1 MNTGLSIK
9 SSRNILIPRFDTFGD
24 LVLVEGFVS
33 AVLEMAPEAS
43 VTLLVRKDYDQL
55 AEMFPRRLHWETTSI
70 NPFAQVPRQEELAP
84 FVTSLRGNSYDL
96 VLFTAY
102 SRTWLDDVVGAATA
116 PALRV
121 ALGSGE
127 AMPAQLDSFMDR
139 LGIGFS
145 FPVYDVVVKVEE
157 LVHETEKYRVL
168 LEQLTGEQR
177 SLRSPQLILNGDLS
191 ELAARVLAQRGLS
204 EEQYLLCAPAGTAN
218 ISIKAW
224 PEAHFA
230 GLIARIEQ
238 IFGIPALITG
248 HENERS
254 IVNNVFRL
262 AEQAGA
268 HPRVWLGMDGEMPLA
283 AALTRKS
290 LFYLGNDTGLMHAAA
305 AFERPVIA
313 FFGGGHWPRFLPAAQ
328 TGRVFV
334 TPMPC
339 FYCNWEC
346 VFSEALCVRGIS
358 FEKVLPEI
366 EQFLQDLRGGRQSFR
381 VVEQKVQS
389 ADLRDFFEQAVQR
402 LDQLKKDVQAERKS
416 FLKQSVD
423 LSRLLVESDN
433 DRRARLDQIRNLTK
447 LLRES
452 EADRAARLD
461 NIQKL
466 ERRLRESEEDRES
479 QFEQIQQLTRLL
491 HELESDRNAR
501 LEQTTGLTRLLMKS
515 ESDRNAR
522 LEQIT
527 ELTRL
532 LVESEKDRNARLEQT
547 TGLTRLL
554 MKSESDRNARLE
566 QTSELTRLLMESE
579 SDRNAR
585 LEQINELTRLFLME
599 TESDRNA
606 RLEQITELTRLLTES
621 ESDRNARLEQIT
633 ELARLLMESEEDRN
647 ARLEQITELTRLLVA
662 SEEDRELR
670 FEQIQVLTR
679 LLRESE
685 SDRAARLE
693 QITELTQRLMESES
707 DRNARLG
714 QITELTRLLVE
725 SESDRN
731 ARLGQITELTRLLIE
746 SESDRNARL
755 EQITELTRVLVGSE
769 EDRELRYDQIQRLT
783 RLLRESE
790 SDRNARLEQTTELTR
805 LLVESESDRNA
816 RFEQITELTRL
827 LVESESDRN
836 ARFEQLT
843 QLTRLVNARL
853 EQIAELTRLVDAA
866 RGVFSKIETSR
877 FYRLARA
884 MGFFGGLKQ
893 VIADFLG
900 HSG

>member
-1 MNTGLSIK
+1 MKSDFSIR
-9 SSRNILIPRFDTFGD
+9 SCRNILIPRFDTFGD

-33 AVLEMAPEAS
+33 AVLEMVPEAS
-43 VTLLVRKDYDQL
+43 VTLLVRKGYDQL
-55 AEMFPRRLHWETTSI
+55 AEMFPHRLHWETTSI

-84 FVTSLRGNSYDL
+84 FVTSLRDNSYDL
-96 VLFTAY
+96 VLFTTY
-102 SRTWLDDVVGAATA
+102 SKTWLDDVVGAATA

-121 ALGSGE
+121 ALSAGE
-127 AMPAQLDSFMDR
+127 TVPAQLDPFLDR

-157 LVHETEKYRVL
+157 LAHETEKYRVL
-168 LEQLTGEQR
+168 LEQLTGEPR
-177 SLRSPQLILNGDLS
+177 SLRSPQLLLTGELS
-191 ELAARVLAQRGLS
+191 ELAARVLAQRGLL

-218 ISIKAW
+218 ISIKVW
-224 PEAHFA
+224 PETHFA

-248 HENERS
+248 HESERS
-254 IVNNVFRL
+254 IVDNVLRL

-268 HPRVWLGMDGEMPLA
+268 HPRVWLGMEGEMPLA
-283 AALTRKS
+283 AALARKS

-313 FFGGGHWPRFLPAAQ
+313 FFGGGTWPRFLPSAR

-339 FYCNWEC
+339 FHCNWEC
-346 VFSEALCVRGIS
+346 VFSKALCVRGIS
-358 FEKVLPEI
+358 FEEVLPEI
-366 EQFLQDLRGGRQSFR
+366 EKFLQDLRGGRQSFQ
-381 VVEQKVQS
+381 VIEQTVQA
-389 ADLRDFFEQAVQR
+389 ADLRDFFEQAVRR
-402 LDQLKKDVQAERKS
+402 LDQLKKDVQAERRS

-479 QFEQIQQLTRLL
+479 QFDQIQVLTKLL
-491 HELESDRNAR
+491 QELESDRNAR
-501 LEQTTGLTRLLMKS
+501 LEQTTGLTRLLVDS
-515 ESDRNAR
+515 EKDRNTR

-532 LVESEKDRNARLEQT
+532 LVDSEKDRNARSEQA

-554 MKSESDRNARLE
+554 LESESDRNARLE
-566 QTSELTRLLMESE
+566 QTSELTRLLVES
-579 SDRNAR
+579 
-585 LEQINELTRLFLME
+585 
-599 TESDRNA
+599 ESDRNA
-606 RLEQITELTRLLTES
+606 RLEQITELTRL
-621 ESDRNARLEQIT
+621 
-633 ELARLLMESEEDRN
+633 
-647 ARLEQITELTRLLVA
+647 
-662 SEEDRELR
+662 
-670 FEQIQVLTR
+670 F
-679 LLRESE
+679 
-685 SDRAARLE
+685 
-693 QITELTQRLMESES
+693 LMESES
-707 DRNARLG
+707 DRNVRLE

-731 ARLGQITELTRLLIE
+731 ARL
-746 SESDRNARL
+746 
-755 EQITELTRVLVGSE
+755 EQIS
-769 EDRELRYDQIQRLT
+769 
-783 RLLRESE
+783 
-790 SDRNARLEQTTELTR
+790 ELTR

-816 RFEQITELTRL
+816 RLEQIKELTRL

-843 QLTRLVNARL
+843 QLTRLVNTRL

-884 MGFFGGLKQ
+884 MGFFDGLKR

-900 HSG
+900 RPG